1 MKLDVERCSQLNEA
15 AAMAEGPE
23 NLDRTNASQPKLRQR
38 KSSFSD
44 ALSKFTS
51 KTFSRRDTPAG
62 LPTSVS
68 TVSINQQSRLPT
80 PSGIPKSSSFFS
92 SLNSFA
98 TKSTSSSVSR
108 SETSQPPPIK
118 RPRKI
123 SERLASTPFFSLSN
137 QQQRVPTAPILTNPI
152 HRETSVKIETRGLM
166 QPVAPPLPRSST
178 IANLA
183 TIYSSPQT
191 PGYMRPTSSSAA
203 RRGSLAGSKQVN
215 TPMPTITSR
224 QPPLDSPTH
233 RRRTP
238 SSRFPVR
245 KDSLPPAP
253 TSKSVKTGRRY
264 SMLPTP
270 VPQNRNPVHEDTLA
284 SPPRRSS
291 MKRRQLLRESET
303 LPNMAVR
310 TSGGQDS
317 GVAFERDDEV
327 QCRFDQYNTTM
338 DLSSSDQ
345 TKPISLTTSTDDTED
360 PTASESNEDTV
371 LHRTCDR
378 APIPDPSNPRQVSPP
393 IPSYNTR

>member
-1 MKLDVERCSQLNEA
+1 
-15 AAMAEGPE
+15 MAEGPE
-23 NLDRTNASQPKLRQR
+23 DVDRMNAPRPKLRQR

-68 TVSINQQSRLPT
+68 TASMNQQSRLPT

-98 TKSTSSSVSR
+98 TKSSSSSANR

-123 SERLASTPFFSLSN
+123 SERLAATPFFSLSS
-137 QQQRVPTAPILTNPI
+137 QHQRVPTAPILTGQI
-152 HRETSVKIETRGLM
+152 HRESTVKIETRGLM

-183 TIYSSPQT
+183 TVYSSPQT

-203 RRGSLAGSKQVN
+203 RRGSLTGSKQIN

-238 SSRFPVR
+238 SSKFPVR

-253 TSKSVKTGRRY
+253 TSKNVKTGRRY

-270 VPQNRNPVHEDTLA
+270 VPQNKNPVHEDTLV
-284 SPPRRSS
+284 SLPRRSS
-291 MKRRQLLRESET
+291 MKGRQLLRESET
-303 LPNMAVR
+303 LPNMTVR

-327 QCRFDQYNTTM
+327 QGRFNQYNTIM
-338 DLSSSDQ
+338 DLSSIDQ
-345 TKPISLTTSTDDTED
+345 TNTSPFIAGTDDPED
-360 PTASESNEDTV
+360 ATASESNEDTV

-378 APIPDPSNPRQVSPP
+378 DPIPDPSNPRQVSPP
-393 IPSYNTR
+393 TPSQHTH

>member
-1 MKLDVERCSQLNEA
+1 
-15 AAMAEGPE
+15 MAEEPVDV
-23 NLDRTNASQPKLRQR
+23 DRTNATRPKLRQR

-51 KTFSRRDTPAG
+51 KTFSRRDTPAR
-62 LPTSVS
+62 LPTSAS
-68 TVSINQQSRLPT
+68 TVSMNQQSRLPT

-98 TKSTSSSVSR
+98 TKSSSSSASR
-108 SETSQPPPIK
+108 SETSQPLLIK

-123 SERLASTPFFSLSN
+123 SERLASTPFFSLSS
-137 QQQRVPTAPILTNPI
+137 QQQRVPTAPILSNPI
-152 HRETSVKIETRGLM
+152 HRETTVKIETRGLM

-178 IANLA
+178 MANLA

-203 RRGSLAGSKQVN
+203 RRGSLTGSKQVN
-215 TPMPTITSR
+215 APMPTTTSR
-224 QPPLDSPTH
+224 QPPLDSPTQ

-245 KDSLPPAP
+245 KDSLPPAL

-270 VPQNRNPVHEDTLA
+270 VPQNRNPVHDGTLE

-291 MKRRQLLRESET
+291 MKQRQLLRESEN
-303 LPNMAVR
+303 LPNMNVR
-310 TSGGQDS
+310 LSGGQDS

-327 QCRFDQYNTTM
+327 QRHFDQYNTTM
-338 DLSSSDQ
+338 DLSSIDQ
-345 TKPISLTTSTDDTED
+345 TNTSSLLTSTDDTED
-360 PTASESNEDTV
+360 IPSLELNEDTV
-371 LHRTCDR
+371 IHRTCARD
-378 APIPDPSNPRQVSPP
+378 PIPDLSNPRQVRPP
-393 IPSYNTR
+393 TASQHIH

>member
-1 MKLDVERCSQLNEA
+1 
-15 AAMAEGPE
+15 MAEEPE
-23 NLDRTNASQPKLRQR
+23 DLGRMNVPRPKLRQR

-51 KTFSRRDTPAG
+51 KTFPRRSTPAG
-62 LPTSVS
+62 LPISVS
-68 TVSINQQSRLPT
+68 TASMNPQSHLPT
-80 PSGIPKSSSFFS
+80 PSGIPKSASFFS

-108 SETSQPPPIK
+108 SETTQPPPIK

-123 SERLASTPFFSLSN
+123 SERLAATPFFSLSS
-137 QQQRVPTAPILTNPI
+137 QQQRVPTAPIPI
-152 HRETSVKIETRGLM
+152 SQTHRETTIKIETRGLM

-183 TIYSSPQT
+183 TVYSSPQT

-203 RRGSLAGSKQVN
+203 RRGSLTGSKQVN

-253 TSKSVKTGRRY
+253 SSKTVNTGRRY

-270 VPQNRNPVHEDTLA
+270 VPQNKNLAHEGTLL

-303 LPNMAVR
+303 LPNMTVKIP
-310 TSGGQDS
+310 SGQDS
-317 GVAFERDDEV
+317 GVAFETDDEV
-327 QCRFDQYNTTM
+327 QRRFDQYNTSM
-338 DLSSSDQ
+338 DLSSIDQ
-345 TKPISLTTSTDDTED
+345 TRNTSQNMGTDDAED
-360 PTASESNEDTV
+360 ATASDANDDTV
-371 LHRTCDR
+371 LHRTSTRD
-378 APIPDPSNPRQVSPP
+378 PIPDPSNPRQVSPP
-393 IPSYNTR
+393 ISSQHTH

>member
-1 MKLDVERCSQLNEA
+1 MSEESEDV
-15 AAMAEGPE
+15 
-23 NLDRTNASQPKLRQR
+23 DRTNAPRPTLRQR

-62 LPTSVS
+62 LPISVS
-68 TVSINQQSRLPT
+68 TSSMNPQSRLPT
-80 PSGIPKSSSFFS
+80 PAGIPKSSSFFS

-98 TKSTSSSVSR
+98 TKSNSSSVNR

-123 SERLASTPFFSLSN
+123 SERLASTPFFSLSS
-137 QQQRVPTAPILTNPI
+137 QQQRVPTAPIITNPI
-152 HRETSVKIETRGLM
+152 HRETTVKIETRGLM

-203 RRGSLAGSKQVN
+203 RRGSITGSKQIN
-215 TPMPTITSR
+215 TPLPTITSR
-224 QPPLDSPTH
+224 QPPLGSPTH

-245 KDSLPPAP
+245 KDSLPQVP

-270 VPQNRNPVHEDTLA
+270 VPQNRNPVHEDTQA

-291 MKRRQLLRESET
+291 MKRRQWLRESET
-303 LPNMAVR
+303 LPNMAMR
-310 TSGGQDS
+310 SSGGQDS

-327 QCRFDQYNTTM
+327 QRRFDQYNTTM
-338 DLSSSDQ
+338 DLSSIGQ
-345 TKPISLTTSTDDTED
+345 TKPLPLITSADDTED
-360 PTASESNEDTV
+360 TEASESNEDTV
-371 LHRTCDR
+371 LHRTCARD
-378 APIPDPSNPRQVSPP
+378 PIPDPSNPRQVSTPTP
-393 IPSYNTR
+393 LKPLSNPSH

>member
-1 MKLDVERCSQLNEA
+1 
-15 AAMAEGPE
+15 MAEGSE
-23 NLDRTNASQPKLRQR
+23 DVDRTNAPRPKLRQR

-62 LPTSVS
+62 LPISVS
-68 TVSINQQSRLPT
+68 TASMNQQSRLPT

-98 TKSTSSSVSR
+98 TKSTSSSASR

-123 SERLASTPFFSLSN
+123 SERLASTPFFSLSH
-137 QQQRVPTAPILTNPI
+137 QQQRVPTAPILTNQI
-152 HRETSVKIETRGLM
+152 HRETTVKIETRGLM

-178 IANLA
+178 MANLV

-203 RRGSLAGSKQVN
+203 RRGSLTGSKQVN

-291 MKRRQLLRESET
+291 MKKRQLMRESET

-310 TSGGQDS
+310 ISGGQDS

-327 QCRFDQYNTTM
+327 QRRFDQYNTTL
-338 DLSSSDQ
+338 DLSSIDQ
-345 TKPISLTTSTDDTED
+345 TNTSLLITGTDDTED
-360 PTASESNEDTV
+360 ATASESNEDPI
-371 LHRTCDR
+371 LHRTCARD
-378 APIPDPSNPRQVSPP
+378 PIPDPSNPRQVSNP
-393 IPSYNTR
+393 IPSQHIL